1 MTTLL
6 IICALAALG
15 LLTASNA
22 VLEKL
27 PSAKGVI
34 SFIRPFEEIVGVC
47 SFLLG
52 AWLFFWWGIR
62 IINVLNIF
70 SPTYLFNMFSYMVM
84 IGLGAYLSKGTLS
97 RILPFAANLIERIT
111 AFVTSKGQLIGII
124 ALVLAAIHLF
134 FLLT

>member
-52 AWLFFWWGIR
+52 AWLFFW
-62 IINVLNIF
+62 
-70 SPTYLFNMFSYMVM
+70 
-84 IGLGAYLSKGTLS
+84 
-97 RILPFAANLIERIT
+97 
-111 AFVTSKGQLIGII
+111 
-124 ALVLAAIHLF
+124 
-134 FLLT
+134 